1 MNKTRLLDSYMWRKT
16 EQMRGIGEFPGVMEL
31 NLPPFFLSFF
41 PLHFTSSALIGYS
54 PGTQRLQKYCMCLTV
69 QCVFSVCL
77 HGREVIRG
85 ADVGVWRGM
94 KSDRLHTPNLTWDIQ
109 TLRKSEVEK
118 KMRVNVMSAFCGVTL
133 SWCERCVKE
142 KPGIGKSSYGNEGM
156 GKNQEGGKSA
166 NRGGG
171 TH

>member
-85 ADVGVWRGM
+85 ADVGVCARYEE
-94 KSDRLHTPNLTWDIQ
+94 RPFTHTKFNLRHTD
-109 TLRKSEVEK
+109 
-118 KMRVNVMSAFCGVTL
+118 VT
-133 SWCERCVKE
+133 
-142 KPGIGKSSYGNEGM
+142 
-156 GKNQEGGKSA
+156 
-166 NRGGG
+166 
-171 TH
+171 